1 MRHQVRLKEAFSM
14 VELIFVIIVL
24 GIVASIGSAII
35 FNVYGGYISNK
46 AQYNSSIKTELT
58 LNQIANRLHYAIPST
73 IGYRQSKGGGFT
85 LIAAG
90 SNIPSTATV
99 FQWVGY
105 DGDSFEAIDSGTASG
120 SQRRPGWSG
129 FCDVDAYVKGSKTL
143 PTPGSHLELANTI
156 IGNLSKDAGGSNA
169 KSLADTHIY
178 FPDGSD
184 YNVSSGNGEN
194 IVLDN
199 PIPIGKDIYERYKLA
214 WSSYALSVE
223 NGDLYLYYDFAPTSG
238 ASLSG
243 AKKSLLLKDIDNFRF
258 KASEGAIRIKICK
271 KEYIDSNTTADA
283 ARSCKEKVI
292 F

>member
-1 MRHQVRLKEAFSM
+1 

-58 LNQIANRLHYAIPST
+58 LNQVANRLHYAIPST

-85 LIAAG
+85 LITAG
-90 SNIPSTATV
+90 SSIPSAATV

-129 FCDVDAYVKGSKTL
+129 LCDVDAYTKGSTTL
-143 PTPGSHLELANTI
+143 PTPGSNLGLANSI
-156 IGNLSKDAGGSNA
+156 IQNLGGNIANA
-169 KSLADTHIY
+169 QIY
-178 FPDGSD
+178 FPD
-184 YNVSSGNGEN
+184 SSHYGISGGGNEN
-194 IVLDN
+194 ITLDSA
-199 PIPIGKDIYERYKLA
+199 IPTGKDIYERYKLA

-223 NGDLYLYYDFAPTSG
+223 NGDLYLYYDFAPTPG